1 MCLLAGIIE
10 YTIFHNTILDY
21 LKFFAVFL
29 GGILLVR
36 IGKKYVL
43 AKINKWANHGSHE
56 FLHYLMITAKQKL
69 LPILYFGV
77 FYLSLQGLALSPLFL
92 KIINWLGLA
101 VLIIFGVRFGL
112 SLINYWIDN
121 YLIKKETDPSKKHI
135 LRIISIFTQFL
146 AWTAALIIFLDNLGI
161 KISTLLAGLGIGG
174 IAIALAAQVV
184 LSDLFSYFTI
194 YFDRPFE
201 IGDFIIIDGFAG
213 TVENIGIKT
222 TRLRSRT
229 GEQLIFSNTDLT
241 SSRLRNYKRM
251 VNRRIDFEIGV
262 SYQTS
267 AEQLKAIPELIAAII
282 KSIPETRFDRS
293 HFASF
298 GEYSLRFVTVYYVT
312 TSDYRKY
319 MDIQQEINLRLIEE
333 FEQRGIYFTYP
344 TQNVYLKKYD

>member
-1 MCLLAGIIE
+1 MFDRIIE
-10 YTIFHNTILDY
+10 YTIFQNSLLAY
-21 LKFFAVFL
+21 LKFLGVFL
-29 GGILLVR
+29 CGILFVR
-36 IGKKYVL
+36 IGKKFIL
-43 AKINKWANHGSHE
+43 ARVNRWVSNGSNE
-56 FLHYLMITAKQKL
+56 FLHYIISTAKQKL

-77 FYLSLQGLALSPLFL
+77 FYLSLQGLVLSPPFR
-92 KIINWLGLA
+92 KAINWVGLA
-101 VLIIFGVRFGL
+101 VVIIFGVRFGL
-112 SLINYWIDN
+112 SLVNYWINN

-135 LRIISIFTQFL
+135 LRVISIFIQFL
-146 AWTAALIIFLDNLGI
+146 AWTAALIVFLDNLGI

-174 IAIALAAQVV
+174 IAVALAAQVF

-229 GEQLIFSNTDLT
+229 GEQLIFSNADLT

-267 AEQLKAIPELIAAII
+267 SEQLKEIPELIAAII

-319 MDIQQEINLRLIEE
+319 MDIQQEINLRIIEE
-333 FEQRGIYFTYP
+333 FEKRGIYFTYP
-344 TQNVYLKKYD
+344 TQNVYLKTYD